1 MDRSERKIKQTVS
14 HNAET
19 ADRDRVK
26 NKETSDY
33 TRKYAAR
40 LARSSFTFGNLFAV
54 KIIGAEERKVKRVFR
69 GEESAALSETSTY
82 RTWIKKSRYMVDA
95 AQGTI
100 PVTPTTVWLYKKY
113 NICERGCQD
122 RGRQKEIPDTYGKH
136 AAPLARSSSVFG
148 DFKKAESG
156 PVQGA
161 TVNRR
166 LVEPTNSASM
176 DILYTSLGIV
186 KKRLHLKKTRNENRK
201 GEWLFL
207 ALLPIPQVPCQK
219 MLYTATAGTVKENLP
234 VILRRRISALQLPTP
249 IY

>member
-1 MDRSERKIKQTVS
+1 MDRPERKIKQTVS

-19 ADRDRVK
+19 AERDRAK

-33 TRKYAAR
+33 TRKYAAP
-40 LARSSFTFGNLFAV
+40 LARSFFTFGNLFVV
-54 KIIGAEERKVKRVFR
+54 KIIGVEERKVKRVFR
-69 GEESAALSETSTY
+69 GEESAALSGNKH
-82 RTWIKKSRYMVDA
+82 IPDLDKKRADIWLMQLRVQFPSRQPPY
-95 AQGTI
+95 GSI
-100 PVTPTTVWLYKKY
+100 KY
-113 NICERGCQD
+113 NICESGCQD
-122 RGRQKEIPDTYGKH
+122 RGRQREIPDTYGKH

-148 DFKKAESG
+148 EFKKAESG
-156 PVQGA
+156 SVQGA

-166 LVEPTNSASM
+166 LVEPTNSASV
-176 DILYTSLGIV
+176 DTIHSNLGIV

-234 VILRRRISALQLPTP
+234 VIFWRRISALQLPTP

>member
-1 MDRSERKIKQTVS
+1 
-14 HNAET
+14 
-19 ADRDRVK
+19 
-26 NKETSDY
+26 
-33 TRKYAAR
+33 
-40 LARSSFTFGNLFAV
+40 
-54 KIIGAEERKVKRVFR
+54 
-69 GEESAALSETSTY
+69 
-82 RTWIKKSRYMVDA
+82 MVDA

-100 PVTPTTVWLYKKY
+100 PVRPTTVWLYKKY

-148 DFKKAESG
+148 EFKKAESG
-156 PVQGA
+156 SVQGA

-219 MLYTATAGTVKENLP
+219 CYIPQRRGLSRRTFRSFCGGEYRRCSCRPQFISLPSWEPFSSKPDTVEERPWRRGARGLPSRAGE
-234 VILRRRISALQLPTP
+234 RRRCRRHPSKAQAPKRSSRTP
-249 IY
+249 LRE

>member
-234 VILRRRISALQLPTP
+234 VILRRRISAMQLPTP

>member
-1 MDRSERKIKQTVS
+1 
-14 HNAET
+14 
-19 ADRDRVK
+19 
-26 NKETSDY
+26 
-33 TRKYAAR
+33 
-40 LARSSFTFGNLFAV
+40 
-54 KIIGAEERKVKRVFR
+54 
-69 GEESAALSETSTY
+69 
-82 RTWIKKSRYMVDA
+82 MVDA

-122 RGRQKEIPDTYGKH
+122 RGRQRKSPTH
-136 AAPLARSSSVFG
+136 TASTQPLWPVFG

-234 VILRRRISALQLPTP
+234 VILRRRISALQLLTP

>member
-69 GEESAALSETSTY
+69 GEESAALSGNKH
-82 RTWIKKSRYMVDA
+82 IPDLDKKSRYMVDA

-122 RGRQKEIPDTYGKH
+122 RGRQREIPDTYGKH

>member
-1 MDRSERKIKQTVS
+1 MAQVQYKSDINADPSSMNTIRRTERNSQANISGWIVLNGKKQTVS

-26 NKETSDY
+26 KETSDY
-33 TRKYAAR
+33 TRKYAA
-40 LARSSFTFGNLFAV
+40 
-54 KIIGAEERKVKRVFR
+54 
-69 GEESAALSETSTY
+69 
-82 RTWIKKSRYMVDA
+82 
-95 AQGTI
+95 
-100 PVTPTTVWLYKKY
+100 
-113 NICERGCQD
+113 
-122 RGRQKEIPDTYGKH
+122 
-136 AAPLARSSSVFG
+136 PLARSSSVFG
-148 DFKKAESG
+148 EFKKAESG
-156 PVQGA
+156 SVQGA

-186 KKRLHLKKTRNENRK
+186 KKRLYLKKTRNENRK

>member
-1 MDRSERKIKQTVS
+1 MKCYRRESNKLKTWYLWQIMQPTFSTQERKIKQTVS

-19 ADRDRVK
+19 AGRDRVK

-33 TRKYAAR
+33 TRKY
-40 LARSSFTFGNLFAV
+40 
-54 KIIGAEERKVKRVFR
+54 
-69 GEESAALSETSTY
+69 
-82 RTWIKKSRYMVDA
+82 
-95 AQGTI
+95 
-100 PVTPTTVWLYKKY
+100 VT
-113 NICERGCQD
+113 
-122 RGRQKEIPDTYGKH
+122 
-136 AAPLARSSSVFG
+136 PLARSSSVFG

-156 PVQGA
+156 SVQGA

-186 KKRLHLKKTRNENRK
+186 KKRLYLKKTRNENRK

>member
-176 DILYTSLGIV
+176 EILYTSLGIV

-219 MLYTATAGTVKENLP
+219 ILYTTTASTVKENLP

>member
-166 LVEPTNSASM
+166 LVEPTNSASV
-176 DILYTSLGIV
+176 DTIHSNLGII
-186 KKRLHLKKTRNENRK
+186 KK
-201 GEWLFL
+201 
-207 ALLPIPQVPCQK
+207 
-219 MLYTATAGTVKENLP
+219 
-234 VILRRRISALQLPTP
+234 ILRLLYAERKRES
-249 IY
+249 

>member
-1 MDRSERKIKQTVS
+1 MQL
-14 HNAET
+14 
-19 ADRDRVK
+19 RVQFPSRQPPYGSVD
-26 NKETSDY
+26 NIA
-33 TRKYAAR
+33 YAKD
-40 LARSSFTFGNLFAV
+40 GV
-54 KIIGAEERKVKRVFR
+54 KIAGGKGKSPTHTA
-69 GEESAALSETSTY
+69 ST
-82 RTWIKKSRYMVDA
+82 
-95 AQGTI
+95 Q
-100 PVTPTTVWLYKKY
+100 P
-113 NICERGCQD
+113 
-122 RGRQKEIPDTYGKH
+122 
-136 AAPLARSSSVFG
+136 PLARSSSVFG

-156 PVQGA
+156 SVQGA

-186 KKRLHLKKTRNENRK
+186 KKRLYLKKTRNENRK

-234 VILRRRISALQLPTP
+234 VILRRIISVLQLPTP

>member
-1 MDRSERKIKQTVS
+1 MGKKAQR
-14 HNAET
+14 
-19 ADRDRVK
+19 
-26 NKETSDY
+26 Y
-33 TRKYAAR
+33 P
-40 LARSSFTFGNLFAV
+40 
-54 KIIGAEERKVKRVFR
+54 
-69 GEESAALSETSTY
+69 ETSTY
-82 RTWIKKSRYMVDA
+82 RTWIKKSRYMADA

>member
-1 MDRSERKIKQTVS
+1 
-14 HNAET
+14 
-19 ADRDRVK
+19 
-26 NKETSDY
+26 
-33 TRKYAAR
+33 
-40 LARSSFTFGNLFAV
+40 
-54 KIIGAEERKVKRVFR
+54 
-69 GEESAALSETSTY
+69 
-82 RTWIKKSRYMVDA
+82 MVDA

-148 DFKKAESG
+148 NFKKAELG

-234 VILRRRISALQLPTP
+234 VILRRRISALQLPPP

>member
-1 MDRSERKIKQTVS
+1 MKEGSKVPRRGNVPKREILPDPVYNSVLVTKLITGVMLDGKKGVAQKVVYDAFDLIQKKLDRNPLEVFTEDVYKRQ
-14 HNAET
+14 
-19 ADRDRVK
+19 
-26 NKETSDY
+26 
-33 TRKYAAR
+33 
-40 LARSSFTFGNLFAV
+40 SFTFGNLFAV

-166 LVEPTNSASM
+166 LVEPTNSASV
-176 DILYTSLGIV
+176 DTIHSNLGIV
-186 KKRLHLKKTRNENRK
+186 KKILWLLYAERK
-201 GEWLFL
+201 RE
-207 ALLPIPQVPCQK
+207 
-219 MLYTATAGTVKENLP
+219 
-234 VILRRRISALQLPTP
+234 S
-249 IY
+249 

>member
-1 MDRSERKIKQTVS
+1 M
-14 HNAET
+14 A
-19 ADRDRVK
+19 
-26 NKETSDY
+26 
-33 TRKYAAR
+33 
-40 LARSSFTFGNLFAV
+40 
-54 KIIGAEERKVKRVFR
+54 
-69 GEESAALSETSTY
+69 
-82 RTWIKKSRYMVDA
+82 DA
-95 AQGTI
+95 AQGAI

-113 NICERGCQD
+113 NICERWCQD
-122 RGRQKEIPDTYGKH
+122 RGRQREIPDTYGKH

>member
-1 MDRSERKIKQTVS
+1 MQRQRIETELKTKRLPTTRESTQPLWPDPLS
-14 HNAET
+14 HS
-19 ADRDRVK
+19 
-26 NKETSDY
+26 ETSLQSKLSALK
-33 TRKYAAR
+33 REKSR
-40 LARSSFTFGNLFAV
+40 ESSVG
-54 KIIGAEERKVKRVFR
+54 KKVQRYP
-69 GEESAALSETSTY
+69 ETSTY
-82 RTWIKKSRYMVDA
+82 RTRIKKSRYMVDA

-148 DFKKAESG
+148 NFKKAELG

>member
-1 MDRSERKIKQTVS
+1 MK
-14 HNAET
+14 
-19 ADRDRVK
+19 
-26 NKETSDY
+26 KE
-33 TRKYAAR
+33 
-40 LARSSFTFGNLFAV
+40 
-54 KIIGAEERKVKRVFR
+54 KVKRVFS
-69 GEESAALSETSTY
+69 GEESAALSGN
-82 RTWIKKSRYMVDA
+82 KH
-95 AQGTI
+95 
-100 PVTPTTVWLYKKY
+100 
-113 NICERGCQD
+113 
-122 RGRQKEIPDTYGKH
+122 IPDLDKKRADIWLMQLRVQFPSRQPPYGSIKNITYAKEGVKIAGGKGNPRH
-136 AAPLARSSSVFG
+136 IRQARSPFG
-148 DFKKAESG
+148 PILFCIRGYFKKAESG

>member
-1 MDRSERKIKQTVS
+1 MDRSEQKIKQTVS

-19 ADRDRVK
+19 AERNRVK
-26 NKETSDY
+26 KETSDY
-33 TRKYAAR
+33 TRKYATP
-40 LARSSFTFGNLFAV
+40 LARSSSTFGNLFAV
-54 KIIGAEERKVKRVFR
+54 KIIGVEERICQEDFPRKKAQRYP
-69 GEESAALSETSTY
+69 ETSTY

-100 PVTPTTVWLYKKY
+100 PVRPTTVWLYKKY

-166 LVEPTNSASM
+166 LVEPTNSASV
-176 DILYTSLGIV
+176 DTIHSNLGIV
-186 KKRLHLKKTRNENRK
+186 KK
-201 GEWLFL
+201 
-207 ALLPIPQVPCQK
+207 
-219 MLYTATAGTVKENLP
+219 
-234 VILRRRISALQLPTP
+234 ILRLLYAERKRES
-249 IY
+249 

>member
-1 MDRSERKIKQTVS
+1 MR
-14 HNAET
+14 
-19 ADRDRVK
+19 
-26 NKETSDY
+26 
-33 TRKYAAR
+33 
-40 LARSSFTFGNLFAV
+40 
-54 KIIGAEERKVKRVFR
+54 KRVSR
-69 GEESAALSETSTY
+69 SRAA
-82 RTWIKKSRYMVDA
+82 
-95 AQGTI
+95 
-100 PVTPTTVWLYKKY
+100 
-113 NICERGCQD
+113 
-122 RGRQKEIPDTYGKH
+122 KEIPDTDGKH
-136 AAPLARSSSVFG
+136 AAPLARFSSVFG

-156 PVQGA
+156 SVRGA

-176 DILYTSLGIV
+176 EILYTSLGIV

-219 MLYTATAGTVKENLP
+219 ILYTTTASTVKENLP